1 MRKIII
7 LFATAASVML
17 NVYAQDTWNAVK
29 VFDFDLEDAG
39 NVYEMYIDSVG
50 ATDGNAV
57 FCFQVST
64 QKLIKTD
71 SKGNVIE
78 VTSNPYADHTIYNG
92 DTLYITYPGVVVN
105 TTSGD
110 TVLRS
115 YGRYICRDITASSSG
130 IYVFLF
136 NTSRGPSIVKSVL
149 TNEKIF
155 ETYYFNGFCASKDG
169 VYIFESKKYDDV
181 KCYLNYVDVKTGN
194 TVQTIHTISEPKG
207 IAEFRGS
214 LYVYSLTDRSVY
226 RLESPSETSVYSITE
241 LKTNSDPVHYGLDG
255 RKIEYSI
262 PGIHILKYP
271 DGKVNKIVVR

>member
-1 MRKIII
+1 MRKIVT
-7 LFATAASVML
+7 LFVIAASIL
-17 NVYAQDTWNAVK
+17 QHANAQETWNAVK
-29 VFDFDLEDAG
+29 VFELDSEDAG
-39 NVYEMYIDSVG
+39 NVYDMYIDSVG
-50 ATDGNAV
+50 ATDGKAV
-57 FCFQVST
+57 FCFQAST

-71 SKGNVIE
+71 SRGSVIE
-78 VTSNPYADHTIYNG
+78 VTANPYADHTILNG
-92 DTLYITYPGVVVN
+92 DTLFITYPGVVVN

-110 TVLRS
+110 TIFRS
-115 YGRYICRDITASSSG
+115 YGRYICRYITASSSG

-136 NTSRGPSIVKSVL
+136 NKSRGPSIVKNIV
-149 TNEKIF
+149 TDEEIF
-155 ETYYFNGFCASKDG
+155 ETYDFNGFCGSKDG
-169 VYIFESKKYDDV
+169 VYIIENYDDV
-181 KCYLNYVDVKTGN
+181 KGYLNYVDVKTGN
-194 TVQTIHTISEPKG
+194 TVQSIHTISEPKG
-207 IAEFRGS
+207 IAEYRGS